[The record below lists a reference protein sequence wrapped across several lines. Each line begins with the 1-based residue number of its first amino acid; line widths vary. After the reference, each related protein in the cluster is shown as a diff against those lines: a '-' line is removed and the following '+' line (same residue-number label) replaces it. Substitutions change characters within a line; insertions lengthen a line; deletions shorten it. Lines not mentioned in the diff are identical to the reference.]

1 MTKKVFL
8 YDTLGTAF
16 FICDFEGLDEDG
28 KPRLTIMTPGYP
40 VQNFLEYTKSYREN
54 ELDYYLLCVEG
65 QPADSKYVVEMLGQ
79 VFINS
84 NHPYDSLSAR
94 LEEMRKYGICY
105 DQEQQKLTIRILE
118 YDDKESKSVKYR
130 MTLFVGDLNLY
141 VGEGEGMYDSLSEI
155 VSKLSGFFFFIE
167 NQTHIPLKKH
177 LQASESV
184 KKQVKR
190 ISPNLFDK
198 YKE

>member
-1 MTKKVFL
+1 MKKVFL

-40 VQNFLEYTKSYREN
+40 VQNFHEYTKSYREN

-130 MTLFVGDLNLY
+130 MTLFVGELNLY
-141 VGEGEGMYDSLSEI
+141 VGEGEGMHDSLSEI